1 MNQPPEGQIDCPHC
15 HATPTTMDVRITV
28 GRRDGTAASIRHTE
42 DCVDYPTEPERP
54 GEEPTT

>member
-1 MNQPPEGQIDCPHC
+1 MSQPPEGEIDCPHC
-15 HATPTTMDVRITV
+15 HATPKTQDIRIIAAT
-28 GRRDGTAASIRHTE
+28 RDGRAVSIRHTK